1 MSDEITSLKEY
12 IETNLERSSGAFEYV
27 IQPNIRNI
35 VSNLSETDS
44 EKFSIEILNWNEDV
58 LYHLADEILFSNNEY
73 LDKDYIYC
81 SIFLRIKNKENLDF
95 LSQYLYD
102 CYRGLN
108 FEKIPLD
115 FFLQLKEKVEDFYII
130 KNGKENVNHF
140 ISPLDDIINKKMTQ
154 NKTYIQSY
162 ITIQNNEIVLNG
174 NSVFKIEPTDFADFS
189 KQAYRNFEMQYPK
202 FFKMD
207 ALSKLAFLGS
217 ELLLS
222 PITSTEQENNI
233 ALVLANKSSS
243 LDTDVKYQESISDKE
258 NYYPSPAVFVYTL
271 PNICLGE
278 ISIRHQLKSENS
290 FFIFDAFNTEFMSNY
305 SNILLN
311 TNKADV
317 VLCGWVEY
325 FNDNYK
331 AFLCTISTE
340 ENANY
345 TNETINTL
353 YNK

>member
-1 MSDEITSLKEY
+1 
-12 IETNLERSSGAFEYV
+12 
-27 IQPNIRNI
+27 
-35 VSNLSETDS
+35 
-44 EKFSIEILNWNEDV
+44 
-58 LYHLADEILFSNNEY
+58 
-73 LDKDYIYC
+73 
-81 SIFLRIKNKENLDF
+81 
-95 LSQYLYD
+95 
-102 CYRGLN
+102 
-108 FEKIPLD
+108 
-115 FFLQLKEKVEDFYII
+115 
-130 KNGKENVNHF
+130 
-140 ISPLDDIINKKMTQ
+140 MTQ

-174 NSVFKIEPTDFADFS
+174 TSVFKIEPTDFADFS
-189 KQAYRNFEMQYPK
+189 KQALRNFEIQYPK

-222 PITSTEQENNI
+222 PIISSEEENNI

-243 LDTDVKYQESISDKE
+243 LDTDVKYQESICDKE

-311 TNKADV
+311 SNKADK

-325 FNDNYK
+325 FNEDYK
-331 AFLCTISTE
+331 AFLCVIGKE
-340 ENANY
+340 ENEKYRDEN
-345 TNETINTL
+345 INTL

>member
-1 MSDEITSLKEY
+1 
-12 IETNLERSSGAFEYV
+12 
-27 IQPNIRNI
+27 
-35 VSNLSETDS
+35 
-44 EKFSIEILNWNEDV
+44 
-58 LYHLADEILFSNNEY
+58 
-73 LDKDYIYC
+73 
-81 SIFLRIKNKENLDF
+81 
-95 LSQYLYD
+95 
-102 CYRGLN
+102 
-108 FEKIPLD
+108 
-115 FFLQLKEKVEDFYII
+115 
-130 KNGKENVNHF
+130 
-140 ISPLDDIINKKMTQ
+140 MTQ

-162 ITIQNNEIVLNG
+162 ITIENNEIVLNG
-174 NSVFKIEPTDFADFS
+174 TSVFKIEPTNFADFS
-189 KQAYRNFEMQYPK
+189 KQAYRNFDIQYPK

-222 PITSTEQENNI
+222 PITSSDKENNI

-290 FFIFDAFNTEFMSNY
+290 FFIFEAFNPEFMSNY
-305 SNILLN
+305 SDILLN
-311 TNKADV
+311 SNKADI
-317 VLCGWVEY
+317 VLCGWVEF

-331 AFLCTISTE
+331 AFLCTISKE
-340 ENANY
+340 ESLKYKNQN
-345 TNETINTL
+345 INTL